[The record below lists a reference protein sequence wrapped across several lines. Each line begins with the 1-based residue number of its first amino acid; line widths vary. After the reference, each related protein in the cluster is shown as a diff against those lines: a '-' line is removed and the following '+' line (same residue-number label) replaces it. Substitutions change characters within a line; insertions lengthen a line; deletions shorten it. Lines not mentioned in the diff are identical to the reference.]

1 MNMIL
6 EVEKKS
12 PVAAKGFAKIEK
24 ELRAL
29 KSYGPHSFASLNK
42 PDGSFVQVAGG
53 RVTCVLEMREM
64 PSAKL
69 WRAYMDEPRV
79 PFEGLQTLM
88 FGGGRL
94 EVDPGEILF
103 IDDVVCAFKAFF
115 LHQAFPDKIK
125 WRNMSG
131 IFNNF

>member
-6 EVEKKS
+6 EVEKT
-12 PVAAKGFAKIEK
+12 PVAEKSFAKIEK

-42 PDGSFVQVAGG
+42 PDDSFVQVAGG

-64 PSAKL
+64 PSEKL

-79 PFEGLQTLM
+79 PFEGLQSP
-88 FGGGRL
+88 RP
-94 EVDPGEILF
+94 EPRPPPGCPSGLF
-103 IDDVVCAFKAFF
+103 RDHAPVIAGSWA
-115 LHQAFPDKIK
+115 
-125 WRNMSG
+125 
-131 IFNNF
+131 